1 MKICRK
7 CNNSVIALQRNR
19 EIHTKVTVPSMYL
32 NCSKFGN
39 RTCSYIK
46 KSCDLHEQVK
56 NDNNIANSSKKME
69 AIFLV
74 GLPGS
79 GKSTYVKELLSQN
92 KDYKVVSMDLIREKL
107 GICSEGRKG
116 IGSKEQEQMVRQT
129 EADEITSLVRDGF
142 SIIID
147 DTNLRSEKRLS
158 QVRIIK
164 EINKD
169 CKIKYVFVKTDV
181 ETCIQRRAGEIPANI
196 IRMFNAP
203 ENWVITDDE
212 KNLVDEVLEV
222 INH

>member
-1 MKICRK
+1 
-7 CNNSVIALQRNR
+7 
-19 EIHTKVTVPSMYL
+19 
-32 NCSKFGN
+32 
-39 RTCSYIK
+39 
-46 KSCDLHEQVK
+46 
-56 NDNNIANSSKKME
+56 ME

-79 GKSTYVKELLSQN
+79 GKSTLVKKLLSK
-92 KDYKVVSMDLIREKL
+92 KDDYRVVSMDLIREEL
-107 GICSEGRKG
+107 GICTSGKKG
-116 IGSKEQEQMVRQT
+116 IGSKEQEKMIRQM
-129 EADEITSLVRDGF
+129 EADEITVLVRDGF

-169 CKIKYVFVKTDV
+169 CKIKYIFVKTDV
-181 ETCIQRRAGEIPANI
+181 ETCIQRRAGEIPAEI

-212 KNLVDEVLEV
+212 KNLVDEVLE
-222 INH
+222 IYNL

>member
-1 MKICRK
+1 
-7 CNNSVIALQRNR
+7 
-19 EIHTKVTVPSMYL
+19 
-32 NCSKFGN
+32 
-39 RTCSYIK
+39 
-46 KSCDLHEQVK
+46 
-56 NDNNIANSSKKME
+56 ME
-69 AIFLV
+69 AIFLI

-79 GKSTYVKELLSQN
+79 GKSTYVKQLLSK
-92 KDYKVVSMDLIREKL
+92 KDDYRVVSMDLIREEL
-107 GICSEGRKG
+107 GICTSGKKG

-169 CKIKYVFVKTDV
+169 YKIKYIFVKTDV

-196 IRMFNAP
+196 IRMFDAP

-212 KNLVDEVLEV
+212 KNLVNEVLE
-222 INH
+222 IYDLT

>member
-1 MKICRK
+1 
-7 CNNSVIALQRNR
+7 
-19 EIHTKVTVPSMYL
+19 
-32 NCSKFGN
+32 
-39 RTCSYIK
+39 
-46 KSCDLHEQVK
+46 
-56 NDNNIANSSKKME
+56 ME

-79 GKSTYVKELLSQN
+79 GKSTYVKELLSK
-92 KDYKVVSMDLIREKL
+92 KDDYRVVSMDLIREEL
-107 GICSEGRKG
+107 GICTSGKKG
-116 IGSKEQEQMVRQT
+116 IGSKEQEQMIRQM
-129 EADEITSLVRDGF
+129 EADEIAVLIRDGF

-169 CKIKYVFVKTDV
+169 YKIKYVLVKTDV

-212 KNLVDEVLEV
+212 KNLVDEVLE
-222 INH
+222 IYDLT